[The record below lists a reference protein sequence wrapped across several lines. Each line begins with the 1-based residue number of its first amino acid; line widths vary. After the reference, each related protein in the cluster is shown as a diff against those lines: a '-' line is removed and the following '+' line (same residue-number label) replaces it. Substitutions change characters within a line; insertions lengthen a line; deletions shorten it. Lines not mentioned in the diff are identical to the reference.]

1 MRCAV
6 VLTVVLASFATFANA
21 GCNEAQ
27 PSPRTPQKED
37 GVPANSLSDARLHGE
52 EEKPKDGASAA
63 ETKAD
68 PTQPYT
74 TKVGE
79 APPAEPGSTASGSKA
94 GSGATSNKKPAGE
107 SAKEP
112 PSGGSKGAVVS
123 RSECDRVMDRYIEL
137 EVAANPQLKGLPPD
151 VIEQAKQ
158 MARDKHGEAPCT
170 ATRAQYTCAMAASS
184 TAAWQRCMK

>member
-6 VLTVVLASFATFANA
+6 VLTVLASFAIFASA

-27 PSPRTPQKED
+27 PSPKTPQKDD

-52 EEKPKDGASAA
+52 EEKPKDGASSS

-79 APPAEPGSTASGSKA
+79 APPPEPGAGSKA
-94 GSGATSNKKPAGE
+94 GNVNSAASNKKPAGE
-107 SAKEP
+107 SSSKE
-112 PSGGSKGAVVS
+112 PSGGSKGSVVTK
-123 RSECDRVMDRYIEL
+123 SECDRVMDRYLEL
-137 EVAANPQLKGLPPD
+137 EIAANPQLKGLPPD

-158 MARDKHGEAPCT
+158 MAREKHGEAPCT